1 MKQHHMRYRNKRTGR
16 VTMAGRLGSGWKQV
30 GRWKFVD
37 RMLVQARTL
46 DNYVAH
52 VASHAGR
59 AKAGWLAMVR
69 GFNGKVNAAWIT
81 RHESKHEGVAG
92 YSAGN
97 DRAMMTA
104 ENRVPYIS
112 NLTRG
117 IVAYTS
123 RIRQK
128 HMEKLAM
135 LKTEKVVEMFN
146 RLKAKGR
153 F

>member
-1 MKQHHMRYRNKRTGR
+1 
-16 VTMAGRLGSGWKQV
+16 MAGRMGSGWKQV

-37 RMLVQARTL
+37 KMLVQPSSFYPYLRK
-46 DNYVAH
+46 VFQ
-52 VASHAGR
+52 HAGR

-69 GFNGKVNAAWIT
+69 GFNGKVNATWIT
-81 RHESKHEGVAG
+81 RHASKNEGVAS

-117 IVAYTS
+117 IVAYTA
-123 RIRQK
+123 RIRLR
-128 HMEKLAM
+128 HMDKLM
-135 LKTEKVVEMFN
+135 
-146 RLKAKGR
+146 RLKAEQITKLFNSKAVQSRISNG
-153 F
+153 